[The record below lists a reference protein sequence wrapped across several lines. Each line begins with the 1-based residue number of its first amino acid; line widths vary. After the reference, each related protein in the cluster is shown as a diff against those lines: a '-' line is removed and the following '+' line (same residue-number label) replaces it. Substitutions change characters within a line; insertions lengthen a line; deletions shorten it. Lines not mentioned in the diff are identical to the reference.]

1 MMDVVGAVKI
11 GRTDDEN
18 MHRLRIGGVR
28 RDCGEEE
35 NEGKEPF
42 HGAEV

>member
-1 MMDVVGAVKI
+1 
-11 GRTDDEN
+11 
-18 MHRLRIGGVR
+18 MHGLRIGGVR
-28 RDCGEEE
+28 GECGKEE